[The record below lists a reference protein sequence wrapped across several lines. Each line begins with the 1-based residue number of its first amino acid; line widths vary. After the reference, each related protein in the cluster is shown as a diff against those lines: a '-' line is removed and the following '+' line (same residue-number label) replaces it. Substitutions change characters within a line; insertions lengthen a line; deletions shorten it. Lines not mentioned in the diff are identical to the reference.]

1 MEHVK
6 GNLKSFV
13 YTTYLHRSKVT
24 RYWRVSSKRFPSCS
38 WTSTQP
44 PSSTPT
50 LQPPS
55 SQESSQCYQSSLCIA
70 VTSERCKTCIFYSL
84 WYFSFFFFF
93 ILGYIMETILCQDTK
108 PISSSFMV
116 ALYFTMLV
124 CCYLVN

>member
-13 YTTYLHRSKVT
+13 YVTYLHRSKVT

-50 LQPPS
+50 PQPPS

-70 VTSERCKTCIFYSL
+70 MTSERCKTCIFYSL

-93 ILGYIMETILCQDTK
+93 HLRLHHGDYSLSRYKAHFIIFYGCIVLHYVGVLL
-108 PISSSFMV
+108 F
-116 ALYFTMLV
+116 
-124 CCYLVN
+124 N